1 MKDYIIET
9 KDLTFKYSDGTIAL
23 DHINIKI
30 PRGKKIAFLGAN
42 GAGKSTLFLHLNGIL
57 KPSSGEILFDGTCF
71 KYSHKE
77 LQKLRQKVGIVFQ
90 DPDVQLFSANVYEE
104 VSFGAVNLKLPKNEV
119 KDRVEKALKDTNT
132 LDLKDKPTHFLSYG
146 QKKRVSIADIL
157 VMKPEVIILDEP
169 TSSLDPKHS
178 FMVENLLEEINNS
191 GTTLILSTHDVDFA
205 YSWADYIFVLK
216 NGQVVGEGSPKEV
229 FEDENLINLGFV
241 EKPLVF
247 EVFQLLKAKGLIDE
261 KDFPKNRVQLLNI
274 LKETL

>member
-23 DHINIKI
+23 NNINIKI

-57 KPSSGEILFDGTCF
+57 KPSSGEILFDGIDL
-71 KYSHKE
+71 KYSRKE

-104 VSFGAVNLKLPKNEV
+104 VSFGAVNLKLSKDKV

-132 LDLKDKPTHFLSYG
+132 YDLKDKPTHFLSYG

-178 FMVENLLEEINNS
+178 FMVENLLEEINNN

-229 FEDENLINLGFV
+229 FEDEDLIDLGFV
-241 EKPLVF
+241 QKPLVF
-247 EVFQLLKAKGLIDE
+247 EVFQLLKAKGLINENDL
-261 KDFPKNRVQLLNI
+261 PKNKAQLLNI

>member
-23 DHINIKI
+23 NNINIKI
-30 PRGKKIAFLGAN
+30 PRGKKITFLGAN

-57 KPSSGEILFDGTCF
+57 KPSSGEILFDGIGF
-71 KYSHKE
+71 KYSRKE

-104 VSFGAVNLKLPKNEV
+104 VSFGAVNLKLSKDEV

-132 LDLKDKPTHFLSYG
+132 YDLKDKPTHFLSYG

-178 FMVENLLEEINNS
+178 FMVENLLEEINNN

-229 FEDENLINLGFV
+229 FEDENLIDLGFV
-241 EKPLVF
+241 QKPLVF
-247 EVFQLLKAKGLIDE
+247 EVFQLLKAKGLINENDL
-261 KDFPKNRVQLLNI
+261 PKNKAQLLNI